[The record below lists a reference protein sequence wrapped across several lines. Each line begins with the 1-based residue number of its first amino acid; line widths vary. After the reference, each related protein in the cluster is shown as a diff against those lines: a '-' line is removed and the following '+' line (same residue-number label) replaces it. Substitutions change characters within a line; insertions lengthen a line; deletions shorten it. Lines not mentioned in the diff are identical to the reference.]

1 MRELDPTRIPALM
14 AALQEAW
21 EGQPDLSLPA
31 FLGMLQARGLTWA
44 WSEAELLA
52 LLADLREEHPS
63 RIASPLDRPVLI
75 TTTAPRHA
83 VTLIGGTAVV
93 RSIEDPQR
101 PPAVWAAAGFRPTG
115 PGRPLVVADAEGVE
129 HRLGVVEAVR
139 PFDSPSAHPQ
149 VMRQGEIGGQ
159 RWLVLFDAPARALIG
174 PRIRIWESVGRETRV
189 EALAWGSVDKLAPGE
204 RMQITPAGGGKPVLL
219 GRVERVLLVEA

>member
-1 MRELDPTRIPALM
+1 M

-52 LLADLREEHPS
+52 LLADLRDERPG
-63 RIASPLDRPVLI
+63 RIAFPLDRPVLI

-83 VTLIGGTAVV
+83 VTLTDGTAVV
-93 RSIEDPQR
+93 RSVEDPQR

-139 PFDSPSAHPQ
+139 PFDSPSALPQ

-159 RWLVLFDAPARALIG
+159 RWLVLFDAPVRALIG